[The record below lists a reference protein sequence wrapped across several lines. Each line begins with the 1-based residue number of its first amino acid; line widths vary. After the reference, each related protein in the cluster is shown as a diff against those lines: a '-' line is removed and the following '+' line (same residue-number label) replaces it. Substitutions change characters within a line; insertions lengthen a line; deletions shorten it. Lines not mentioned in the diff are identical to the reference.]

1 MWTVNVDEAVL
12 KRLDKIPNPDKNR
25 IAQAI
30 YDLEDK
36 IELLDIKKLAGREG
50 YRLRVGKWRILLD
63 IDSNENIISVY
74 KLASRGEVYKN

>member
-1 MWTVNVDEAVL
+1 MWTVNVDESVW

-25 IAQAI
+25 ITQAI

-36 IELLDIKKLAGREG
+36 IELLDIKKLTRREG
-50 YRLRVGKWRILLD
+50 YRLRIGKWRILLD
-63 IDSNENIISVY
+63 IDSDENIIFVY